1 MLNFTVFAYH
11 VISSNAVS
19 APVERLYIEQ

>member
-19 APVERLYIEQ
+19 APVERVYIEQ